1 MSNTI
6 LLKSWW
12 FNVGDGFVKLGA
24 EHLLGNLFGAHTI
37 FPVSAL
43 GANKF
48 SMLPRDSYK
57 PNFPSL
63 LDVFDGSA
71 ERIVLAGCVLN
82 DRLGR
87 VADKIE
93 QMRHRPKII
102 FLGAGA
108 RNYDAATVTV
118 VGDILKRLQPDLLVT
133 RDSSALEHFGGFFR
147 HARQGIDCAYWVSDA
162 VPALPNRKDYQIRTF
177 NRMADPG
184 SGDEPVL
191 RLNHN
196 PFRLTVEPN
205 GRVLRRAIYHLAKR
219 KNAAIQPSD
228 FISDDISEYLRLYS
242 GAREVHTDMV
252 HATVASA
259 AYGTPVRMYY
269 RTPRQEVITSVLGE
283 SVLES
288 MTTVDTV
295 ELQSRKANEARILS
309 EFLKR

>member
-12 FNVGDGFVKLGA
+12 FNIGDGFVKLGA

-48 SMLPRDSYK
+48 SMLPRNSYM

-63 LDVFDGSA
+63 LDALEGST

-82 DRLGR
+82 DRLGI

-108 RNYDAATVTV
+108 RNYDGATIAV
-118 VGDILKRLQPDLLVT
+118 VGDILKRLRPDLLVT
-133 RDSSALEHFGGFFR
+133 RDSSALEHFGEFFR

-162 VPALPNRKDYQIRTF
+162 VPALPCRKDYQIRTF

-205 GRVLRRAIYHLAKR
+205 GRVLRRALYHLAKR
-219 KNAAIQPSD
+219 SNPVVKSSE

-242 GAREVHTDMV
+242 SAREVHTDMV

-288 MTTVDTV
+288 LTSVDMV
-295 ELQSRKANEARILS
+295 ALRARKADETRVLS
-309 EFLKR
+309 EFLER

>member
-1 MSNTI
+1 MRNTI

-12 FNVGDGFVKLGA
+12 FNIGDGFVKLGA
-24 EHLLGNLFGAHTI
+24 EHLLGELFSPSTI
-37 FPVSAL
+37 VPVSAL

-48 SMLPRDSYK
+48 SLFP
-57 PNFPSL
+57 PNSGKRSFPSL
-63 LDVFDGSA
+63 LDALDGSV

-82 DRLGR
+82 DKLGR

-93 QMRHRPKII
+93 QLRHRPQVI

-108 RNYDAATVTV
+108 RSYDAPTVKI
-118 VGDILKRLQPDLLVT
+118 VGKILQRLRPDLLVT
-133 RDSSALEHFGGFFR
+133 RDRPALEHFGEFFR
-147 HARQGIDCAYWVSDA
+147 HARQGIDCAYWVSEA
-162 VPALPNRKDYQIRTF
+162 VPALPFRGDYQIRTF

-184 SGDEPVL
+184 FAEGPVVS
-191 RLNHN
+191 LNHG
-196 PFRLTVEPN
+196 PFRLTLEPN
-205 GRVLRRAIYHLAKR
+205 GRVLRRAIYRLVKR
-219 KNAAIQPSD
+219 PNAVIQPNA

-259 AYGTPVRMYY
+259 AFGTPVRMYY

-295 ELQSRKANEARILS
+295 ALRSRKEEETRILS
-309 EFLKR
+309 EFLLR

>member
-1 MSNTI
+1 MANTI

-12 FNVGDGFVKLGA
+12 FNMGDGFVKLGA
-24 EHLLGNLFGAHTI
+24 QHLLGELFGLDTI
-37 FPVSAL
+37 VPVSVL

-48 SMLPRDSYK
+48 AILP
-57 PNFPSL
+57 PNSSKHSFPSL
-63 LDVFDGSA
+63 LDGLDGSA

-82 DRLGR
+82 DKLGW
-87 VADKIE
+87 VVDKIE

-108 RNYDAATVTV
+108 RNYNAETVKV
-118 VGDILKRLQPDLLVT
+118 VGDILQRLRPDLLVT
-133 RDSSALEHFGGFFR
+133 RDRPALEYFGEFFR

-162 VPALPNRKDYQIRTF
+162 VPPLHLRGDYQIRTF

-184 SGDEPVL
+184 DAEGHVL
-191 RLNHN
+191 HLNHS

-205 GRVLRRAIYHLAKR
+205 GRVLQRAIYRLFKR
-219 KNAAIQPSD
+219 PNAAIQPSA

-259 AYGTPVRMYY
+259 SYGTPVRMYY

-283 SVLES
+283 SVLER
-288 MTTVDTV
+288 MTKIDTAA
-295 ELQSRKANEARILS
+295 LCSRKAEETRILS
-309 EFLKR
+309 KFLVR